1 MVSDI
6 ALLKEL
12 HSEIKS
18 SIESYGGCV
27 AGATTKEEYLAT
39 VTAAGF
45 QEVEVVNE
53 ISTKGIYSS
62 DTGQTL
68 AKNLGTSLSLIEE
81 AADSI
86 ISMQIRAVK
95 PN

>member
-12 HSEIKS
+12 PSEIKG
-18 SIESYGGCV
+18 SIAAYVGCV
-27 AGATTKEEYLAT
+27 AGATTREEYLAT
-39 VTAAGF
+39 VASAGF
-45 QEVEVVNE
+45 KDVEVVNE
-53 ISTKGIYSS
+53 ISAKGIYSS
-62 DTGQTL
+62 GTAQ
-68 AKNLGTSLSLIEE
+68 AIAENLGTSSGLIEE

-86 ISMQIRAVK
+86 ISIQISAVK